1 MRKYQISKLDHQR
14 LSERI
19 GQARANA
26 SLSRTQLINLIQ
38 RVQGATLLDP
48 TDMPA
53 NVVTM
58 NSQVS
63 LTYIDS
69 PKTLTLQL
77 VYPEQADAAQN
88 RVSILAPIATAMLG
102 QREKEIVELPTPYG
116 TVKIRIDR
124 ILYQP
129 EAAGDFSL

>member
-1 MRKYQISKLDHQR
+1 MSKLDHER
-14 LSERI
+14 LSARI
-19 GQARANA
+19 GQAKANT
-26 SLSRTQLINLIQ
+26 SLSHSQLINLIQ
-38 RVQGATLLDP
+38 RVQGATLLEP
-48 TDMPA
+48 TDVPA

-63 LTYIDS
+63 LTYVDS

-77 VYPEQADAAQN
+77 VYPEQADAVRN
-88 RVSILAPIATAMLG
+88 RISILAPIATALLG